1 MTSTTARPA
10 RPLRRLG
17 SAALGTLLLAP
28 LAGLAGPAPAPA
40 LAASPPA
47 APSALGAPVTT
58 GQLTWGMKA
67 SWRTYTAAESVW
79 DDTVSV
85 NDAGEY
91 QWPLVAGSYDAETGT
106 TSLSFDGAV
115 HWRGHW
121 YPKEAHLI
129 DPPAGWEGSTE
140 LYVLDVL
147 LEDPEVTIGPD
158 GSTLTAEVVAR
169 DAGTWEVVDHGRI
182 VMADLDVSGLAP
194 TLDDGTVAWSGIP
207 SALPDYPAREVFGNQ
222 YRAGQTLDP
231 VSVTYVGEG
240 GAPDLSESWDE
251 PGTAAVTRT
260 GSAVLVKDLM
270 QVWQEPLWEDPE
282 RGIVHARWSDDTN
295 TTVAQALDLR
305 TMQPLGEPVVVPG
318 RAGSA
323 PYVVD
328 RERQRIWFASASG
341 ATAPVDSY
349 LAWDPEARTYRTG
362 TLAVPL
368 TRRPNQ
374 TLAVWDE
381 QRDRLLT
388 VNREVPAGVASSAFE
403 QHLWFLNVLTLQEDG
418 SLAEERYPLPTASES
433 RANRFAY
440 ATMAATFTGGAV
452 KVAAD
457 GSLLLK
463 QISYTPTGSTT
474 ALATPVRRIAVVD
487 GAAQVTDLPGSESP
501 RAVGVLTTP
510 QGHVALATQGSLYFD
525 DVRSAVRSYRL
536 TAAGTI
542 EPVGDWV
549 DLAPR
554 LVDDY
559 EIDPADGSVWGQ
571 TASTQRLVLVRDGR
585 VVLDRRDDLLSARS
599 AGLVVPG
606 GGTVW
611 AQGSDGEAYTW
622 DTPYGHGYVGFALDG
637 IVPTPTTQPEPRT
650 VRIGTAGGTAP
661 ASFTAEATGT
671 PAPTTRWQVKAPG
684 SSRFVDVPGGTG
696 TTLEVVA
703 DAASQGSVYR
713 AVHTNVAGSVP
724 SAEAALT
731 VESIPVVVAPPT
743 SVIATA
749 GSPASFS
756 VLTTGHPEPTVTWQ
770 RRVDGFWAD
779 VVPDDDV
786 LVASAEG
793 SSTLTV
799 RAAEV
804 EQSGAQFRAR
814 AVNTAGTT
822 TTRTATLTVTPAVEV
837 PEEGLDL
844 EGVVLDWSGSAE
856 LQARP
861 PFGSSSYFSAGVSD
875 GEPATY
881 AASAGD
887 VEILHVAADGSE
899 AAATWDTRAAQT
911 SGDVTQVARLGGGLA
926 ELEADGTAVVRWDG
940 AWSVNFYDGL
950 VPFTL
955 TDPVLTVAADGTGEL
970 TADISG
976 YASSLSDPG
985 TRTPL
990 EPVPDVTVATFSG
1003 VEIDPAGV
1011 VEVVPDYAGV
1021 EVVTPPD
1028 HAVQDRTGAGWG
1040 SWPQEFVDV
1049 HGRTGLASY
1058 WYSSGGAADP
1068 RKPAAP
1074 FTVDLG
1080 DAVPVDGPGTVA
1092 PSITRQPVDVGVRAG
1107 QDATFTV
1114 AVAGE
1119 PAPTVRWQVRS
1130 DGGAWN
1136 DVAGAEGPTLLL
1148 RSVAVGA
1155 SGTRYR
1161 AVATSSAGT
1170 VTSAEATLTVTPSTP
1185 APGSV
1190 AVGSTVRW
1198 DPLAAYG
1205 TAGRAKG
1212 FSLWLAGHD
1221 GKRVRGTVFVTAR
1234 QVGTS
1239 RVLARAWTYEG
1250 RTTRMATPVLPSRG
1264 NWQVRI
1270 VFVPE
1275 DPAYRTVTRSRS
1287 LWVTTTGR

>member
-1 MTSTTARPA
+1 M
-10 RPLRRLG
+10 
-17 SAALGTLLLAP
+17 
-28 LAGLAGPAPAPA
+28 
-40 LAASPPA
+40 
-47 APSALGAPVTT
+47 
-58 GQLTWGMKA
+58 TWGMKA
-67 SWRTYTAAESVW
+67 SWRTYTAADSVW

-85 NDAGEY
+85 NGAGEY
-91 QWPLVAGSYDAETGT
+91 QWPLSAGEYDAATGT
-106 TSLSFDGAV
+106 TTLAFDGAV

-121 YPKEAHLI
+121 YPKEAHLF
-129 DPPAGWEGSTE
+129 DPPAGWQGSTE

-169 DAGTWEVVDHGRI
+169 HAGTWEVVDHGRI
-182 VMADLDVSGLAP
+182 VMADLDVSGLTP
-194 TLDDGTVAWSGIP
+194 TLADGAVTWSGIP

-231 VSVTYVGEG
+231 VSLTYVGEG

-251 PGTAAVTRT
+251 PGSAAVTRG
-260 GSAVLVKDLM
+260 GSAVLVKDV
-270 QVWQEPLWEDPE
+270 QKVWQKPLWEDPE
-282 RGIVHARWSDDTN
+282 RGIVHSRWSDETDTSY
-295 TTVAQALDLR
+295 AQALDLR
-305 TMQPLGEPVVVPG
+305 SMQPLGEPVVVPG
-318 RAGSA
+318 RAGNA

-328 RERQRIWFASASG
+328 REQQRIWFASASG

-349 LAWDPEARTYRTG
+349 LAWDPAAQTYRTG
-362 TLAVPL
+362 TLAVPV

-374 TLAVWDE
+374 TIAVWDE
-381 QRDRLLT
+381 QRRRLLT
-388 VNREVPAGVASSAFE
+388 VNREVPGGVASSAFE
-403 QHLWFLNVLTLQEDG
+403 QHLWFLNVLTPQDDG
-418 SLAEERYPLPTASES
+418 SLAEQRFPLPAAAES

-440 ATMAATFTGGAV
+440 APTNVPFTDGAAE
-452 KVAAD
+452 VAAD
-457 GSLLLK
+457 GSLLFK
-463 QISYTPTGSTT
+463 QTAYTPTGSTT
-474 ALATPVRRIAVVD
+474 AVATPVRRITLVD
-487 GAAQVTDLPGSESP
+487 GAAQVTDLPGSASTQ
-501 RAVGVLTTP
+501 AVGVLTSP
-510 QGHVALATQGSLYFD
+510 QGHIALATQGSLYFD
-525 DVRSAVRSYRL
+525 DIRSTVRSYGL
-536 TAAGTI
+536 TDTGAI
-542 EPVGDWV
+542 EPLGDWV

-554 LVDDY
+554 LIDDY

-606 GGTVW
+606 DGTVW

-622 DTPYGHGYVGFALDG
+622 DTPYGHGYVGFTLDG
-637 IVPTPTTQPEPRT
+637 IVPTPTTQPAPRT
-650 VRIGTAGGTAP
+650 VRIGTAGGTAT
-661 ASFTAEATGT
+661 ATFTAEAIGT

-696 TTLEVVA
+696 ATLEVVA
-703 DAASQGSVYR
+703 GAAHQGSVYR
-713 AVHTNVAGSVP
+713 AVHTNAAGSVA
-724 SAEAALT
+724 STEAVLT
-731 VESIPVVVAPPT
+731 VESAPVVAAPPA
-743 SVIATA
+743 SVVATA
-749 GSPASFS
+749 GSPARFS

-770 RRVDGFWAD
+770 RRVGGFWTD
-779 VVPDDDV
+779 VAPDDDV
-786 LVASAEG
+786 HVESAEG

-799 RAAEV
+799 LATEV

-814 AVNTAGTT
+814 AVNSAGTT

-861 PFGSSSYFSAGVSD
+861 PFGTSSYFSAGVSD
-875 GEPATY
+875 GKPATY
-881 AASAGD
+881 AASSGD

-899 AAATWDTRAAQT
+899 AAATWETRAAQT
-911 SGDVTQVARLGGGLA
+911 SGDVTQVARLGGGVA
-926 ELEADGTAVVRWDG
+926 ELEADGAAVVRWDG

-955 TDPVLTVAADGTGEL
+955 TDPVLTVAADGTGAL

-976 YASSLSDPG
+976 YASSASDPG

-990 EPVPDVTVATFSG
+990 EPVADVTVATFSG
-1003 VEIDPAGV
+1003 VEIDPAGT

-1021 EVVTPPD
+1021 EVVTPAD
-1028 HAVQDRTGAGWG
+1028 HAAQDRTVDGWG
-1040 SWPQEFVDV
+1040 SWPQGFVDV

-1074 FTVDLG
+1074 FTVDLT
-1080 DAVPVDGPGTVA
+1080 DAEPVDGPGEAVA
-1092 PSITRQPVDVGVRAG
+1092 PTITRQPVDVGVRAG
-1107 QDATFTV
+1107 QDATF
-1114 AVAGE
+1114 AVAADGV

-1130 DGGAWN
+1130 NGGAWH
-1136 DVAGAEGPTLLL
+1136 DVAGADSPTLVL
-1148 RSVAVGA
+1148 RAVSVAD

-1161 AVATSSAGT
+1161 AVATNAAGA
-1170 VTSAEATLTVTPSTP
+1170 VTSAEAILTVTPVAP

-1205 TAGRAKG
+1205 TVGRAKG

-1221 GKRVRGTVFVTAR
+1221 GKRVHGTVFVTAR
-1234 QVGTS
+1234 LVGTS

-1250 RTTRMATPVLPSRG
+1250 RTTRMATPVLPARG

-1270 VFVPE
+1270 VFVPS